1 MIPKANH
8 NDKFQKTLLHFIF
21 SGSSA
26 LILSFAH
33 IYSEYWFVYLFALV
47 PFLWRVSRTDL
58 TGAVVSG
65 FFLAGC
71 YIFVVYI
78 GEVFIYAEIF
88 IIRFIFLSTA
98 FMVFAIAVNLLKKK
112 RFFNPAF
119 IALLWLPFEYIHSH
133 YIGSGGIFNLQD
145 GGSGIVWR
153 IMSLYGFLMVTF
165 VVVAVNTL
173 ILLMIESFCK
183 LSLPGFIFL
192 FQFRK
197 LFFFENDNIVFIKHR
212 NFLPD
217 LRGPPA
223 LALNY

>member
-1 MIPKANH
+1 MISKVNH
-8 NDKFQKTLLHFIF
+8 SDKCQQLLFHFIF
-21 SGSSA
+21 AGSSA
-26 LILSFAH
+26 LILSFAY

-58 TGAVVSG
+58 AGAIVSG
-65 FFLAGC
+65 LFLAGC
-71 YIFVVYI
+71 YTFVVYI
-78 GEVFIYAEIF
+78 DDVFLFTEIF
-88 IIRFIFLSTA
+88 IIRFIFLCAA
-98 FMVFAIAVNLLKKK
+98 FMAFAIAVNLLKKK

-119 IALLWLPFEYIHSH
+119 IALLWLPIEYIHSH
-133 YIGSGGIFNLQD
+133 YIGTGGIFNLQD
-145 GGSGIVWR
+145 SGSGIVWR
-153 IMSLYGFLMVTF
+153 IMSLYGFLMVAF

>member
-1 MIPKANH
+1 MISKLNH
-8 NDKFQKTLLHFIF
+8 GDKSQITLLHFIF

-58 TGAVVSG
+58 NGAIISG
-65 FFLAGC
+65 LFLAAC
-71 YIFVVYI
+71 YTFVVYI
-78 GEVFIYAEIF
+78 GEVFLYMEVF
-88 IIRFIFLSTA
+88 ILRFFFLCTA
-98 FMVFAIAVNLLKKK
+98 FIAFAIAVNLLKKK
-112 RFFNPAF
+112 RIFNPVF
-119 IALLWLPFEYIHSH
+119 IAVLWLPFEYIHSH
-133 YIGSGGIFNLQD
+133 YIGAGGILNLQD
-145 GGSGIVWR
+145 SGSGMVWR

-165 VVVAVNTL
+165 VIVAVNSL

-197 LFFFENDNIVFIKHR
+197 SLFFENDNTVFIKHR

-217 LRGPPA
+217 LRGPPI
-223 LALNY
+223 LS